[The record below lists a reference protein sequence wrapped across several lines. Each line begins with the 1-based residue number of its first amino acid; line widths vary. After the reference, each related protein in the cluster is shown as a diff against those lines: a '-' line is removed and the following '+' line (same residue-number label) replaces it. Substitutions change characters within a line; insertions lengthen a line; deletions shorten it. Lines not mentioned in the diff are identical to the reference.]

1 MTIYLTAPSLISGF
15 QFLVDKKPTTA
26 VVSDIFAADLN
37 GDGVQEAIFVGRQ
50 TQPATISTWSNS
62 TVHIFQINARGAW
75 VETTSSLLP
84 DNVIQGTEPTLLVGD
99 FNNDGKVDF
108 FVAGCTDMN
117 YLVPSYLFTNTG
129 SSFTKKAFDFQT
141 WAHGAYAADVN
152 QDGYLDVLS
161 TDYGPRA
168 GIGFG
173 GPSGFTYKSNDRR
186 EGFGFTSSDISAADF
201 MGDGTVT
208 ILVSD
213 NVDYPAGTGLFRWN
227 INSQEELT
235 FQLISTL
242 PMPRFELPKWDY
254 MNFNPGDGSIPK
266 RYLDDSHDVR
276 VVPFNFS
283 GDALMDAIV
292 MSRPAYTNGTWP
304 EYSEIQF
311 LLNKGKGVFEDVT
324 DSKLVGYNNA
334 SNVSYQPIFLDVNR
348 DGRTDI
354 FIGSPDFFAN
364 YNSTAV
370 LLQQPNGTFI
380 EAGRDAFSNLWQSAV
395 TSVQSANLGYVIA
408 DWGQS
413 MQLVKGLNGK
423 ISVLGSVCYQTQ
435 GGMSNMVFTSD
446 LSFGN
451 MSFDEYITGS
461 TGNDTLDGGAGTDT
475 AMFSGNR
482 VSYTVSKTS
491 TGWAV
496 SSTAEGVDTLVN
508 VERLKFADTAIALDT
523 SGVGGQAYR
532 VYQAA
537 FNRTPDLGGLGYWI
551 SVMDGG
557 ASLKAVAGG
566 FVGSAEFKSVY
577 GASPTNAQIVTRLYD
592 NVLHRPGETG
602 GYNFWLGVL
611 DRRDGTV
618 ADVLA
623 EFSESPENQAALIGV
638 IGNGFPYTPYG

>member
-1 MTIYLTAPSLISGF
+1 MTIYLTAPSLISSF
-15 QFLVDKKPTTA
+15 RFLVEKKPTTA

-37 GDGVQEAIFVGRQ
+37 GDGIQEAIFLGRQ
-50 TQPATISTWSNS
+50 SQPATIQTWSNS
-62 TVHIFQINARGAW
+62 TIHIFQASAGGW
-75 VETTSSLLP
+75 VDATLTMLP
-84 DNVIQGTEPTLLVGD
+84 DNVIVGAEPSLLFGD
-99 FNNDGKVDF
+99 FNNDGKLDF
-108 FVAGCTDMN
+108 FVPSDTDMQ

-129 SSFTKKAFDFQT
+129 STFTKQAFDFQT

-173 GPSGFTYKSNDRR
+173 GPGGFTYKSNDRR

-451 MSFDEYITGS
+451 MSFDEYITS
-461 TGNDTLDGGAGTDT
+461 SAGNDTLDGGAGTDT

-482 VSYTVSKTS
+482 VSYTISKSS
-491 TGWAV
+491 TDLTV
-496 SSTAEGVDTLVN
+496 SSTAEGVDTLAN
-508 VERLKFADTAIALDT
+508 IERLKFADTAIAFDT
-523 SGVGGQAYR
+523 SGVGGQTYR
-532 VYQAA
+532 VYKAA
-537 FNRTPDLGGLGYWI
+537 FNRTPDLGGLGFWI
-551 SVMDGG
+551 SGMDGG
-557 ASLKAVAGG
+557 ESLNAVAQG
-566 FVGSAEFKSVY
+566 FVNSAEFKSVY
-577 GASPTNAQIVTRLYD
+577 GASPTNAQIVTRFYD
-592 NVLHRPGETG
+592 NVLGRAAESG
-602 GYNFWLGVL
+602 GYNYWLGVL
-611 DRRDGTV
+611 NSGQGSV
-618 ADVLA
+618 AGVLA
-623 EFSESPENQAALIGV
+623 AFSESPENQAAVIGV
-638 IGNGFPYTPYG
+638 IGNGILYTPYG